1 MVVSY
6 KMCTFAAEQLYV
18 YDMNTTAVH
27 IDTQLYNNV
36 AEYAKKQH
44 VSVDKMLEGYLM
56 LLSYETSERK
66 LRGVAYQELIRRL
79 SDFQEY
85 EEGWDGEG
93 ARPLSN
99 SVVKNFKQVLE
110 NADDQLLEG
119 WTIFPAANGSL
130 LMEYKPCSAGI
141 NIGKSD
147 FSYYQQKDGILNG
160 KNKLSFS
167 VNGVIDTMQL
177 ISHDR

>member
-1 MVVSY
+1 M
-6 KMCTFAAEQLYV
+6 
-18 YDMNTTAVH
+18 
-27 IDTQLYNNV
+27 
-36 AEYAKKQH
+36 
-44 VSVDKMLEGYLM
+44 
-56 LLSYETSERK
+56 K
-66 LRGVAYQELIRRL
+66 LQKENCVAYQELIRRL

-85 EEGWDGEG
+85 DEGWDGEG